1 MRFLVMF
8 AGSLTALVVVVGF
21 LAWLLPTITRRM
33 IGILLTRPMSD
44 TLAELYVSMKSTP
57 LMDFLYSSLR
67 SQSGDVVI
75 RPMGSA
81 KPVHGFDDLAL
92 VPAQLARRPVLAT
105 EEVALDAIL
114 GAQCKKPLTFSMPL
128 FISGMAYGLALNEA
142 SRIAIA
148 EASSRAKIPINSGQG
163 PFLAAE
169 RQKAYRYI
177 LQFGRW
183 TWNRDPAILQQAD
196 MIEVQVGQGAM
207 PGNAVLATPS
217 DVGPE
222 IKALMHLDPSQAPI
236 IHADLFLKDP
246 AHPTPLKEVV
256 QYLRSVTDGIPIALK
271 MGAGDHLEHDLA
283 KALEAAVDVVVIDGT
298 EGATG
303 NAPITL
309 SDHFGIPSLYALA
322 RARKYLQV
330 HDATHRVDLV
340 ISGGFRE
347 PGDFL
352 KAYALGARAVGLGTI
367 AMFALAHKQI
377 TRTVPFL
384 PPTDLVF
391 YRAKPGVPLDIAR
404 AALGLANFLSSCRKE
419 MEMAIRTMGHTSV
432 WDLSPEDLC
441 ALDPE
446 IARIT
451 GTHYAGEPLV

>member
-1 MRFLVMF
+1 MF
-8 AGSLTALVVVVGF
+8 WIVLLGTLFALVIVIV
-21 LAWLLPTITRRM
+21 AMTWALPTIARRM
-33 IGILLTRPMSD
+33 LWALLTRPMSD
-44 TLAELYVSMKSTP
+44 TLAELYVSLKSTP

-67 SQSGDVVI
+67 SQSGQVVI

-92 VPAQLARRPVLAT
+92 VPGQLSRHPVL
-105 EEVALDAIL
+105 ESESVSLDTVL
-114 GAQCKKPLTFSMPL
+114 GRHCKSPLAFSMPI
-128 FISGMAYGLALNEA
+128 FISGMAYGLALNHA
-142 SRIAIA
+142 ARIALA
-148 EASSRAKIPINSGQG
+148 EASGKTQIPINSGQG
-163 PFLAAE
+163 PFLPAE
-169 RQKAYRYI
+169 RERAFRYI

-183 TWNRDPAILQQAD
+183 TWNRDPEILKQAD

-207 PGNAVLATPS
+207 PGNAVLATPTE
-217 DVGPE
+217 VGPE
-222 IKALMHLDPSQAPI
+222 IRRLMHLKDGEAPI

-246 AHPTPLKEVV
+246 QHPIPLSEVV
-256 QYLRSVTDGIPIALK
+256 SYLRSVTDGIPIALK
-271 MGAGDHLEHDLA
+271 MGAGDRLEEDLA
-283 KALEAAVDVVVIDGT
+283 VALQAQVDVIVIDGT

-309 SDHFGIPSLYALA
+309 SDHFGIPSLYALV
-322 RARKYLQV
+322 RARRYLDQ
-330 HDATHRVDLV
+330 HDPEHRVDLV

-367 AMFALAHKQI
+367 VMFALAHKQI
-377 TRTVPFL
+377 TRTVPML

-391 YRAKPGVPLDIAR
+391 YRANPHIPLDTEL
-404 AALGLANFLSSCRKE
+404 AAQGVVNFLTSCRKE
-419 MEMAIRTMGHTSV
+419 MEIAIRTMGYTNVLDLKPS
-432 WDLSPEDLC
+432 DLS

-451 GTHYAGEPLV
+451 GVHFAGDSRHS